1 MKQTIKSIPTAVW
14 LTGWA
19 ILLSGCGGGDDS
31 SPSKP
36 TVPASPLVAFDG
48 LMTAKVD
55 TPTVMDLTPYI
66 QGQAPRLTAVGALEP
81 ENCYVSASGDLGVE
95 VTLTRPGRC
104 DYTYTVV
111 DQSGTS
117 SSADLTVVSSDAERP
132 VLPAGSIA
140 TTPSANVVVELDEL
154 LGANV
159 IPNGYALSDLKVQH
173 EQGSESVS
181 DLKQTGPLTFSFT
194 SPDVFGWN
202 YISYVVTNATT
213 GNAMVGSVFVSIADE
228 LNEPPVIS
236 EPLFTYPKSVTTNEL
251 VTIDLLAVSGLT
263 ITDDSGQWQLQNVK
277 ALGATVTPVAPDNS
291 TNKAFTF
298 RASSV
303 GTYDVAYIVSDYVG
317 GATMGI
323 IRFNVDSVPIT
334 PTKPWKDIS
343 TGGLVYT
350 APLIHTEATAHG
362 NAQYS
367 IETIK
372 GNNYQVARWG
382 NTPANQFCEDIGGR
396 LPTLAELQSLHGA
409 TGAAATERSNWPV
422 NIPYLSHDAQ
432 YGLVSLKDGSYSSY
446 LAGYEAYVT
455 CIDRGIS
462 NLKLEP
468 LYTNDGENTTAD
480 SLIAGKTMNIKAT
493 LTTKNGGLPLEG
505 IALAATLESKT
516 APQSVYFD
524 VTASKTLSLTAKE
537 TKSLTLVGCAT
548 QCLDTTSY
556 DCEAIAYDTTA
567 GSCRLYDE
575 TPKPADFTDA
585 ESQHSVYVRNK
596 VLRGVETMTCPNET
610 DEDGIAQCQYSNTIA
625 GKSTVQVEA
634 QQSLGIDNAN
644 ASSVVTITPDHA
656 SVQINAPAAAYLLP
670 GDEPTTVNVSK
681 TDKYG
686 NLIPGIYANITDMP
700 DGDIWTLDGQ
710 SGGKPEVSYPTSDER
725 ALQVAVDCSNNVCS
739 SRHASLNAIDII
751 NNAVTSITRL
761 YGSVPVYPCPGEN
774 PFACIPRLP
783 VEYEG
788 IDYFYTSAL
797 SKTALADYPEAESEL
812 LRIAGYFYTDSN
824 QSSGTNETFLAIK
837 YGNANGAGPSRF
849 REYCRILGDMLG
861 GAGFPAFTGPSGNA
875 NIPDFDEAR
884 AYLAAL
890 KEVSPQASSSP
901 SNWDTY
907 AKKTR
912 LTYIS
917 RNVITGRWDWGNEN
931 EQYQPV
937 GFPGWG
943 KFNTDSDELQPT
955 TWDTTQHD
963 IWLTVSCRIH
973 PHSGGI

>member
-140 TTPSANVVVELDEL
+140 TTSSANVVVELDEL

-173 EQGSESVS
+173 EQGSEPVS
-181 DLKQTGPLTFSFT
+181 GLKQTGPLTFSFT

-323 IRFNVDSVPIT
+323 IRIAVDSVPVT

-343 TGGLVYT
+343 TGGRVYT
-350 APLIHTEATAHG
+350 APLIHSEAKEYG
-362 NAQYS
+362 NAQYV

-372 GNNYQVARWG
+372 DKNYQVARWG
-382 NTPANQFCEDIGGR
+382 NTAATQYCDTIGGR
-396 LPTLAELQSLHGA
+396 LPTLAELQALYNA
-409 TGAAATERSNWPV
+409 TGTAATERSNWPV
-422 NIPYLSHDAQ
+422 NTAYLSHDAQ
-432 YGLVSLKDGSYSSY
+432 YGLVSLKDGSWSQFV
-446 LAGYEAYVT
+446 AGFEACVT
-455 CIDRGIS
+455 CIDRGLA
-462 NLKLEP
+462 NLEIEP

-480 SLIAGKTMNIKAT
+480 SLIAGKTMDIKAT
-493 LTTKNGGLPLEG
+493 LTTKNGNLPIEG
-505 IALAATLESKT
+505 IDISATL
-516 APQSVYFD
+516 QSQTNPAEVYFD
-524 VTASKTLSLTAKE
+524 LSLSKTLSLTPRE
-537 TKSLTLVGCAT
+537 TKTLAVGQCVA

-556 DCEAIAYDTTA
+556 SCEAVTYD
-567 GSCRLYDE
+567 RLTDRCQLFSE
-575 TPKPADFTDA
+575 TPAAEEFVDADSN
-585 ESQHSVYVRNK
+585 EMVYTRNDIVK
-596 VLRGVETMTCPNET
+596 GVESITCPAAT
-610 DEDGIAQCQYSNTIA
+610 DESGNTLCQYTNTSA
-625 GKSTVQVEA
+625 GEHNVTLTAEQGLAEENAQATAQV
-634 QQSLGIDNAN
+634 L
-644 ASSVVTITPDHA
+644 VTPDIA
-656 SVQINAPAAAYLLP
+656 STRINAPKTAYVMP
-670 GDEPTTVNVSK
+670 GGNPTAVKVSK
-681 TDKYG
+681 TDQFG
-686 NLIPGIYANITDMP
+686 NLIEGLEATITDIRE
-700 DGDIWTLDGQ
+700 GDVWTLDGV
-710 SGGKPEVSYPTSDER
+710 SGDVPAVSYPASAKQSLYVTAASKDVLGFQSAATLRTAAISDSG
-725 ALQVAVDCSNNVCS
+725 AT
-739 SRHASLNAIDII
+739 ASTVLHP
-751 NNAVTSITRL
+751 
-761 YGSVPVYPCPGEN
+761 SVPLYPCPGEN
-774 PFACIPRLP
+774 PFACIPLLP
-783 VEYEG
+783 VSYEG
-788 IDYFYTSAL
+788 EEYMYTMGITRDAIRHDAELSTELQQYVNFIQVTGIHPSAPQAELAVRYTVRGDTNWVAKHKGYCRVLGEYIGGTGERAFSGPDGLSNAVNANEVAIFLDAYRNAAL
-797 SKTALADYPEAESEL
+797 SYEAAWDSDISRALMGAFRYSSNSNFNNGN
-812 LRIAGYFYTDSN
+812 AGYIYYILDAARNSNTWAVAYIRSDIDELYGSFMTD
-824 QSSGTNETFLAIK
+824 TNLYSTM
-837 YGNANGAGPSRF
+837 G
-849 REYCRILGDMLG
+849 CRIKM
-861 GAGFPAFTGPSGNA
+861 
-875 NIPDFDEAR
+875 
-884 AYLAAL
+884 
-890 KEVSPQASSSP
+890 
-901 SNWDTY
+901 
-907 AKKTR
+907 
-912 LTYIS
+912 
-917 RNVITGRWDWGNEN
+917 
-931 EQYQPV
+931 
-937 GFPGWG
+937 
-943 KFNTDSDELQPT
+943 
-955 TWDTTQHD
+955 
-963 IWLTVSCRIH
+963 
-973 PHSGGI
+973 